1 MYSRVCRE
9 EMLKYP
15 VQYQSVSGAG
25 IISGRAIE
33 AFLPRA
39 AERCW
44 QQEQAA
50 ETYGWVNRKPPQ
62 VH

>member
-1 MYSRVCRE
+1 
-9 EMLKYP
+9 MLKYRLSGS
-15 VQYQSVSGAG
+15 SV
-25 IISGRAIE
+25 ISSRATR
-33 AFLPRA
+33 AFLAWA